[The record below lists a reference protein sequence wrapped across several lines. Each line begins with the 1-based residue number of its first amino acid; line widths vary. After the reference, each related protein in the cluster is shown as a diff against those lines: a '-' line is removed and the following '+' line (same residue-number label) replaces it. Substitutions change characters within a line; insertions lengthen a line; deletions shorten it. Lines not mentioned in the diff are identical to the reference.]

1 MNSLPILQ
9 LRRGKDESLRRFH
22 PWVFSGAIARCDE
35 GIEDGD
41 LVIVNDAE
49 GNFIAKGHY
58 QRGTI
63 MVRVLT
69 FDNEDVNH
77 DFWVRRLRKARCVRE
92 AAGGG

>member
-41 LVIVNDAE
+41 LVIVG
-49 GNFIAKGHY
+49 GN
-58 QRGTI
+58 
-63 MVRVLT
+63 VS
-69 FDNEDVNH
+69 DNFSPYSAVWLLKVGGNSQTSATMFLSKNNH
-77 DFWVRRLRKARCVRE
+77 LLLLRF
-92 AAGGG
+92 